1 MLADILYYPIGWL
14 YLWLRYRNK
23 KKIKEVLKNEYD
35 NQYYDAGAQFV
46 MSVFG
51 IVLLGLLVILLF
63 GVIGRALYDLVIK

>member
-14 YLWLRYRNK
+14 YLWFRYRNK
-23 KKIKEVLKNEYD
+23 EKIKEVLKNEYD

>member
-23 KKIKEVLKNEYD
+23 EKIKEVLKNEYD